1 MCRTG
6 RLLVLINVLD
16 KLLESR
22 GRISSP
28 VRKRLSD
35 ILSTLDTC
43 SPSEP
48 IFAEALF
55 AKLEAKG
62 IASAEK
68 YSDGLDELVRRAAV
82 ITGLRKDILDRIEG
96 YLPPAEV
103 IIDFVES
110 QVSGEK
116 ISGATLWEANQI
128 CRRYVQKG
136 TNPRFEHF
144 IRDALSTHIQPDEL
158 ILMTITDMVSFLK
171 DEYDPFA
178 KRVANG
184 LISRAGKLNEMLL
197 ERALV
202 NEGVGEKGVAYD
214 VTGTKSQ
221 GDIVFY
227 CQNTKPQSQLY
238 AEVKSYGARERLL
251 RGLSDLAGKD
261 CIGVGFFT
269 DASEFNPTR
278 TQDFINTG
286 TQAVYMPDQTF
297 LELHSDSTKRVSKH
311 NKPFYRKLTSF
322 PSDILN
328 FVRTGQLP

>member
-1 MCRTG
+1 M
-6 RLLVLINVLD
+6 LQNNLD

-22 GRISSP
+22 RRISSP
-28 VRKRLSD
+28 VRERLTD
-35 ILSTLDTC
+35 ILTALNSC
-43 SPSEP
+43 SPSKP
-48 IFAEALF
+48 IFAETLF
-55 AKLEAKG
+55 ANLEEKG
-62 IASAEK
+62 SASADK
-68 YSDGLDELVRRAAV
+68 YSDGLDELVRCATV
-82 ITGLRKDILDRIEG
+82 VTGLRKDILDRIEG
-96 YLPPAEV
+96 YLPPADV

-116 ISGATLWEANQI
+116 IRGVTLWEANQI
-128 CRRYVQKG
+128 CRKYVQKG

-144 IRDALSTHIQPDEL
+144 IRDALSTHIQHDEL
-158 ILMTITDMVSFLK
+158 IHMTITDMVSFLK

-197 ERALV
+197 ERALI
-202 NEGVGEKGVAYD
+202 NEGIGEKGVAYD
-214 VTGTKSQ
+214 ITGTKSQ

-251 RGLSDLAGKD
+251 RGLSDLTGKG

-297 LELHSDSTKRVSKH
+297 LELHADSTKRVSKN
-311 NKPFYRKLTSF
+311 NKPFYRKLTNF
-322 PSDILN
+322 PSDIHD
-328 FVRTGQLP
+328 FVRTGKLP